1 MAFEDFASFIAMGGH
16 GLYVWTSYAV
26 AALVVIFNLVGPWRE
41 KRRISASISRQMRRE
56 TAAPKA
62 KPVQRSAPMK
72 PAHGESV

>member
-41 KRRISASISRQMRRE
+41 KRRIQASISRQMRRE
-56 TAAPKA
+56 TAAPKT